1 MEPRTENPAPNS
13 VLVVDEDPK
22 SLRILEVS
30 LRSEGFEVQVAAD
43 ASTASAWLEKN
54 VPGLVI
60 AATALAGVD
69 GFEFCRRMKAQ
80 PDRSN
85 VPFMLMGDPTAA
97 NRIRGI
103 EIGAEDFVGKPVFVK
118 DVVGRVSL
126 LLQRQNRRRMETD
139 AAGDKGF
146 SGTLADVSVVDLIQ
160 TLQGHNRSG
169 VIHLHSPQS
178 GSGEIYFRQ
187 GAVVDA
193 EAGRLSGREAMFRLF
208 SWSQGTYRIE
218 PKSIRRKDAIG
229 LPPTA
234 LVMEGMRRL
243 DEWQRLL
250 KDLPSLQTVFEVDYR
265 VLAERLAEIPDEVNG
280 LLRLFDGTR
289 TLLNVVDDGGIGDGE
304 ALSLAG
310 KLYAEGIIRDVQAP
324 AEPTASAEPAAEG
337 WLTEAAGPFRPP
349 AAADEAEASAH
360 DGDIHRRRTGPMEPL
375 ESASPEAARH
385 DTPIDLVPPP
395 DSDGFATAA
404 AAEPAVGAEPPS
416 DVAEQTL
423 VQKVLSEDDS
433 NDDERPGPEEGVD
446 ETPDDPMLR
455 SEDPMLA
462 QTLRPAPSSSAIPDR
477 REDESAVV
485 IPFADSPSGVRR
497 TLLAAGGVPTAAP
510 AAESDTPEGP
520 IETTDEKPSAASR
533 STEPGIGPATEDP
546 TEPPPLVDEEA
557 VQALLAAAEPL
568 PARLSVIEPPFSA
581 SATKWM
587 KDGDAVSPSEA
598 LDELALPSRHR
609 GPIMLIGTA
618 ALLVAIFFGAQ
629 KWMSRPEAG
638 KESPH
643 PAVTSQPA
651 TPVVEPL
658 PQAAPA
664 PTLAAAVAAL
674 APAAVDAAAP
684 VAGEHA
690 GERAP
695 APPAV
700 DLPAAQAAAPPS
712 KPPSPAP
719 AASAAPPSP
728 PAVAVAA
735 PGKSPPA
742 SGGKAAAA
750 AAAVVGDADRDANF
764 PKLLEKCR
772 EAFNQGR
779 MREATTVCTAAKDA
793 NTESGDALLLL
804 AHAEFNRNHLKE
816 ALQWA
821 EKAIKADPNL
831 AEAYVIF
838 GGVQQDA
845 GKNREAKWAYKK
857 YLELAP
863 RGQYAADLRAIVD
876 TL

>member
-1 MEPRTENPAPNS
+1 
-13 VLVVDEDPK
+13 
-22 SLRILEVS
+22 
-30 LRSEGFEVQVAAD
+30 
-43 ASTASAWLEKN
+43 
-54 VPGLVI
+54 
-60 AATALAGVD
+60 
-69 GFEFCRRMKAQ
+69 
-80 PDRSN
+80 
-85 VPFMLMGDPTAA
+85 
-97 NRIRGI
+97 
-103 EIGAEDFVGKPVFVK
+103 
-118 DVVGRVSL
+118 
-126 LLQRQNRRRMETD
+126 
-139 AAGDKGF
+139 
-146 SGTLADVSVVDLIQ
+146 Q
-160 TLQGHNRSG
+160 TLQGHSRSG

-178 GSGEIYFRQ
+178 GTGEIYFRQ

-218 PKSIRRKDAIG
+218 PKSIRRKDAMG

-349 AAADEAEASAH
+349 TAADEAEASAH

-375 ESASPEAARH
+375 EGASPEVVRH
-385 DTPIDLVPPP
+385 DTPIDLVSPS
-395 DSDGFATAA
+395 DSDGFSVAPAS
-404 AAEPAVGAEPPS
+404 EPAVADQSPN

-433 NDDERPGPEEGVD
+433 NDEAASEGQGPDESS
-446 ETPDDPMLR
+446 DDPMLG
-455 SEDPMLA
+455 SGDPMLA

-497 TLLAAGGVPTAAP
+497 TLLAAGGVPNAAP
-510 AAESDTPEGP
+510 SVEGDTPEWP
-520 IETTDEKPSAASR
+520 VETTEEKASAASR
-533 STEPGIGPATEDP
+533 STEPGIGPAAGELDKGA
-546 TEPPPLVDEEA
+546 PLVDEEA
-557 VQALLAAAEPL
+557 VQALLAAAEPI
-568 PARLSVIEPPFSA
+568 PARLPVTEPPFSA
-581 SATKWM
+581 SATNWM
-587 KDGDAVSPSEA
+587 KDGDTVSPSEA

-618 ALLVAIFFGAQ
+618 ALLVAIFVGAQ
-629 KWMSRPEAG
+629 KWMSRPEPG
-638 KESPH
+638 KELAR
-643 PAVTSQPA
+643 PAVTGQ
-651 TPVVEPL
+651 T
-658 PQAAPA
+658 AAPA
-664 PTLAAAVAAL
+664 VAEPLSHA
-674 APAAVDAAAP
+674 APASTPASAGPTPAPVGAAAP
-684 VAGEHA
+684 ITGEHAGEHA
-690 GERAP
+690 GETAP

-700 DLPAAQAAAPPS
+700 DLPAAQPAAPAPKTLPSNAAAAAVP
-712 KPPSPAP
+712 P
-719 AASAAPPSP
+719 AASPSP
-728 PAVAVAA
+728 PAAAAVAVS
-735 PGKSPPA
+735 KPPAA
-742 SGGKAAAA
+742 SGGKAAA

-772 EAFNQGR
+772 EAFSQGK

>member
-1 MEPRTENPAPNS
+1 MEPRTEQPATNS

-30 LRSEGFEVQVAAD
+30 LRSEGFDVQVAAD

-60 AATALAGVD
+60 AATVLTGVD

-80 PDRSN
+80 PDRSS
-85 VPFMLMGDPTAA
+85 VPFMLMGDPTTA

-160 TLQGHNRSG
+160 TLQGHGRSG

-178 GSGEIYFRQ
+178 GTGEIYFRQ

-218 PKSIRRKDAIG
+218 PKSIRRKDAVG

-349 AAADEAEASAH
+349 AAPDEAEASAH

-375 ESASPEAARH
+375 EVAAEMARH
-385 DTPIDLVPPP
+385 DTPIDLVPPS
-395 DSDGFATAA
+395 DSDGRAAATASEPA
-404 AAEPAVGAEPPS
+404 IAAEPS
-416 DVAEQTL
+416 NDVAEQIL
-423 VQKVLSEDDS
+423 VQKVLSQ
-433 NDDERPGPEEGVD
+433 D
-446 ETPDDPMLR
+446 ETNDEAA
-455 SEDPMLA
+455 SESPGSDEDADDPMLA
-462 QTLRPAPSSSAIPDR
+462 QTLRLSPSSSAIPDR

-497 TLLAAGGVPTAAP
+497 TLLAAGGVPNAAP
-510 AAESDTPEGP
+510 SVEGDTPEEP
-520 IETTDEKPSAASR
+520 VETTEEKASAASR
-533 STEPGIGPATEDP
+533 STEPGIGPAAEGTAEAA
-546 TEPPPLVDEEA
+546 PLVDEEA

-568 PARLSVIEPPFSA
+568 PARLSVTEPPFSS
-581 SATKWM
+581 SATNWM
-587 KDGDAVSPSEA
+587 RDGETVSPSEA

-618 ALLVAIFFGAQ
+618 ALLAALFFGAQ
-629 KWMSRPEAG
+629 RWLSRPEPG
-638 KESPH
+638 KEAAR
-643 PAVTSQPA
+643 PAVAGQMPA
-651 TPVVEPL
+651 PVAEPL
-658 PQAAPA
+658 PHAAPSPPVSA
-664 PTLAAAVAAL
+664 
-674 APAAVDAAAP
+674 APAAVAVGAAAP
-684 VAGEHA
+684 VVGEHGGEHA
-690 GERAP
+690 AERAA

-700 DLPAAQAAAPPS
+700 DLPAAQPAAVPPPKTAPATASAAA
-712 KPPSPAP
+712 
-719 AASAAPPSP
+719 AAPPSP
-728 PAVAVAA
+728 PAA
-735 PGKSPPA
+735 PVGAPSKPPA
-742 SGGKAAAA
+742 ASSGKATA
-750 AAAVVGDADRDANF
+750 AAAVASVGDADRDANF

-772 EAFNQGR
+772 EAFNQGK

-793 NTESGDALLLL
+793 NAESGDALLLL

-863 RGQYAADLRAIVD
+863 RGQYATDLRAIVD

>member
-1 MEPRTENPAPNS
+1 MEPRTEQPAPNS

-126 LLQRQNRRRMETD
+126 LLQRQKRRRMETD

-160 TLQGHNRSG
+160 TLQGHSRSG

-178 GSGEIYFRQ
+178 GTGEIYFRQ

-324 AEPTASAEPAAEG
+324 AEPTAAAEPAAEG

-349 AAADEAEASAH
+349 AAADEAEASAP

-375 ESASPEAARH
+375 EGAAPEAARH

-395 DSDGFATAA
+395 DSDDFAAATAGG
-404 AAEPAVGAEPPS
+404 PAVAAEPPS

-433 NDDERPGPEEGVD
+433 RDEAPNEDQGPD
-446 ETPDDPMLR
+446 ETSQETSDDPMLR
-455 SEDPMLA
+455 SQDPMLA

-497 TLLAAGGVPTAAP
+497 TLLAAGGVPNAAP
-510 AAESDTPEGP
+510 SVESDTPEGP
-520 IETTDEKPSAASR
+520 IETTDDKPSAASR
-533 STEPGIGPATEDP
+533 STEPGIGPAAEDP
-546 TEPPPLVDEEA
+546 ADPLVDEEA

-568 PARLSVIEPPFSA
+568 PARLPVTERPFSA
-581 SATKWM
+581 SATNWM
-587 KDGDAVSPSEA
+587 RDGDAVSPSEA

-609 GPIMLIGTA
+609 GPIMLIGAA

-629 KWMSRPEAG
+629 KWMGRPQSG
-638 KESPH
+638 KEPAR
-643 PAVTSQPA
+643 PAVTSPPA
-651 TPVVEPL
+651 PSVAEAL
-658 PQAAPA
+658 PKAAPA
-664 PTLAAAVAAL
+664 ATPTSTAAVSPPTPAAAAVAA
-674 APAAVDAAAP
+674 VAP
-684 VAGEHA
+684 VAGEQA
-690 GERAP
+690 GEHAP

-700 DLPAAQAAAPPS
+700 DLPV
-712 KPPSPAP
+712 AP
-719 AASAAPPSP
+719 AAKTTPSSAPPASSAPPSP
-728 PAVAVAA
+728 PAVAAVAPSKPLPA
-735 PGKSPPA
+735 PGA
-742 SGGKAAAA
+742 KAAAA
-750 AAAVVGDADRDANF
+750 VGDADRDANF

-772 EAFNQGR
+772 EAFNQGK
-779 MREATTVCTAAKDA
+779 MREATTVCSAAKDA